1 MCAGA
6 GATPTLPEGETPRYR
21 SQQNQKATRATQWE
35 AKAPATATE
44 GVRIGNSQSRFPTTL
59 ALSCTQPLI
68 EPASQKRKA
77 AKKKAPPPPADKQ
90 SLAKRGKHQSAIQG
104 NAQKRPKRDN
114 SQRRRSGTIKTNQKQ
129 QRAGRTK

>member
-68 EPASQKRKA
+68 EPASQTRKA
-77 AKKKAPPPPADKQ
+77 AKKEKRRLPQPTSRVWPKEENIRAQFKATHKNG
-90 SLAKRGKHQSAIQG
+90 LKETTRSAEQV
-104 NAQKRPKRDN
+104 AQ
-114 SQRRRSGTIKTNQKQ
+114 
-129 QRAGRTK
+129 

>member
-77 AKKKAPPPPADKQ
+77 AKKEKRRLPQPTSRVWPKEENIRAQFKATDKNG
-90 SLAKRGKHQSAIQG
+90 LKETTRSAEQV
-104 NAQKRPKRDN
+104 AQ
-114 SQRRRSGTIKTNQKQ
+114 
-129 QRAGRTK
+129 

>member
-77 AKKKAPPPPADKQ
+77 AKKK
-90 SLAKRGKHQSAIQG
+90 SAASPSRQAEFG
-104 NAQKRPKRDN
+104 QKTKTSERN
-114 SQRRRSGTIKTNQKQ
+114 SRQPTKT
-129 QRAGRTK
+129 A